1 MIDEEYTLGALDASE
16 ILGVNRTRLSQL
28 TSQGILSFQRRK
40 IGSHHRL
47 FYRPSEISQY
57 QNGTLKYTRQ
67 VLPEVSIDKALEEEI
82 AFSRNVS
89 LIQPSKKE
97 VLFKRD
103 TLDTHPKLKNAKDL
117 KLERHQEW
125 KALFEKLDQISQSI
139 ESLERHVQF
148 LQKSL
153 NKVEVSMSLLKNGQ
167 KNQKIES
174 LKKLKKPMKRT
185 EHREAKPYITLEG

>member
-1 MIDEEYTLGALDASE
+1 MVDEEYTLGALDASE

-28 TSQGILSFQRRK
+28 TSQGVLSFQRRK

-67 VLPEVSIDKALEEEI
+67 VLPQVSIDKALEEEI
-82 AFSRNVS
+82 AFSKNVS
-89 LIQPSKKE
+89 LMQPPKKE

-103 TLDTHPKLKNAKDL
+103 AVDIHPKLKNAKDL

-125 KALFEKLDQISQSI
+125 KGLFEKLDQITQNI

-153 NKVEVSMSLLKNGQ
+153 NKVEVSMSLLKNSQ

-174 LKKLKKPMKRT
+174 LKKLKKPMKRIQ
-185 EHREAKPYITLEG
+185 HREEKPYITLEG